1 MRVIRPSGR
10 KVSHSEM
17 KAAAFAYSRPDG
29 LDEACALLAS
39 DDGARVIAGG
49 QTLVPLMAMRLARPT
64 RLIDIARVPGLA
76 YVRDDGDAI
85 AIGATMTQRAAE
97 HHALVHDKLPLLA
110 RALPFVGHT
119 ATRARGTIGGSL
131 ANADAA
137 AEIAL
142 VAVTLGATLTWRE
155 GDGGHEI
162 AAGEFFVGPM
172 VTTLP
177 ISAVLTS
184 VRFPAW
190 PGSVGVGFQEI
201 SSRKSDFAFASAAAQ
216 IALAPD
222 DTCARIAIGV
232 GAATEVPLRLAS
244 AEQALAGTRLTPDAI
259 SAAVTDALAG
269 IAPMADLDASAEYR
283 RRVATSLAIRAIA
296 EAHEDARNE
305 RVASALGWATAL
317 TDARPRG
324 QNRIG
329 AVAHTDGGANAILP
343 TLRVNGESHRIDVE
357 PRTSLLDCLRDKLGL
372 VGAHA
377 GCEHG
382 VCGACTVL
390 IEGVAVRSCLM
401 FAVQADGYA
410 ITTIEGLTPAP
421 GELSVLQD
429 AFCETHGLQC
439 GYCTP
444 AMILAAH
451 ALLAGNTSP
460 TRDEIV
466 EAISGNI
473 CRCTGY
479 AQIVEAI
486 ALAADRLRGANRP
499 VALRGSPFGRAPQD
513 EGAG

>member
-1 MRVIRPSGR
+1 
-10 KVSHSEM
+10 M
-17 KAAAFAYSRPDG
+17 KAAAFAYSRPAG
-29 LDEACALLAS
+29 LDEACALLAA

-64 RLIDIARVPGLA
+64 RLVDIARVPALA
-76 YVRDDGDAI
+76 YVREDGDAI
-85 AIGATMTQRAAE
+85 AIGATTTQRAAE
-97 HHALVHDKLPLLA
+97 HHRLVHGKLPLFA

-142 VAVTLGATLTWRE
+142 VAVTLAATIAYR
-155 GDGGHEI
+155 DGEQIAEI
-162 AAGEFFVGPM
+162 AAAELFLGPM
-172 VTTLP
+172 VTALAP
-177 ISAVLTS
+177 SAVLTS
-184 VRFPAW
+184 VRFPVW
-190 PGSVGVGFQEI
+190 REHVGVGFQEI
-201 SSRKSDFAFASAAAQ
+201 NARKSDFAFVSAAAQ
-216 IALAPD
+216 VALAPD
-222 DTCARIAIGV
+222 GTCARIAIGI
-232 GAATEVPLRLAS
+232 GAATEVPLRLTI
-244 AEQALAGTRLTPDAI
+244 AEEALIGTRLTPDTI
-259 SAAVTDALAG
+259 RAAVGDALAD
-269 IAPMADLDASAEYR
+269 ITPMADLHASAEYR
-283 RRVATSLAIRAIA
+283 RRVARSLAIRAVE
-296 EAHEDARNE
+296 EACEDAKREHVGWVESSETHHGVGHNDGAGGE
-305 RVASALGWATAL
+305 IMGFASA
-317 TDARPRG
+317 
-324 QNRIG
+324 Q
-329 AVAHTDGGANAILP
+329 P
-343 TLRVNGESHRIDVE
+343 TLRVNGEPHRIDVE
-357 PRTSLLDCLRDKLGL
+357 PRTTLLDCLRDKLGL

-390 IEGVAVRSCLM
+390 VDGAAVRSCLM
-401 FAVQADGYA
+401 FAVQADGHA

-451 ALLAGNTSP
+451 ALLAGNPSP

-479 AQIVEAI
+479 AQIVEAV
-486 ALAADRLRGANRP
+486 ALAAERLRGANRP
-499 VALRGSPFGRAPQD
+499 VDA
-513 EGAG
+513 

>member
-1 MRVIRPSGR
+1 
-10 KVSHSEM
+10 M
-17 KAAAFAYSRPDG
+17 KAAAFAYSRPAS
-29 LDEACALLAS
+29 LDEACALLTA

-64 RLIDIARVPGLA
+64 RLVDIARMPGLA
-76 YVRDDGDAI
+76 YVREDGDAI
-85 AIGATMTQRAAE
+85 AIGATTSQRAAE
-97 HHALVHDKLPLLA
+97 HHPLVHAMLPLLA

-142 VAVTLGATLTWRE
+142 VAVTLGATLTYR
-155 GDGGHEI
+155 DGEQTADI
-162 AAGEFFVGPM
+162 AAAEFFLGPM
-172 VTTLP
+172 VTALAP
-177 ISAVLTS
+177 SAVVTG
-184 VRFPAW
+184 VRFPIW
-190 PGSVGVGFQEI
+190 RERVGVGFQEI
-201 SSRKSDFAFASAAAQ
+201 NARKSDFAFVSAAAQ
-216 IALAPD
+216 VSLAPD
-222 DTCARIAIGV
+222 GTCVRIAIGV
-232 GAATEVPLRLAS
+232 GAATEVPLRLAM
-244 AEQALAGTRLTPDAI
+244 AEEALVGTRLTADAVRP
-259 SAAVTDALAG
+259 AVGDALAEVT
-269 IAPMADLDASAEYR
+269 PMADLHASADYR
-283 RRVATSLAIRAIA
+283 RRVARSLAIRAVM
-296 EAHEDARNE
+296 EACEDAKA
-305 RVASALGWATAL
+305 VGKASAPAHTQA
-317 TDARPRG
+317 RG

-329 AVAHTDGGANAILP
+329 AVAHADGAANAILP
-343 TLRVNGESHRIDVE
+343 TLRVNGQTHPIDVE
-357 PRTSLLDCLRDKLGL
+357 PRTTLLDCLRDKLGL
-372 VGAHA
+372 LGAHA

-390 IEGVAVRSCLM
+390 VDGVAVRSCLM
-401 FAVQADGYA
+401 FAVQADGHA

-451 ALLAGNTSP
+451 ALLAGNPSP

-466 EAISGNI
+466 DAISGNI

-479 AQIVEAI
+479 AQIVEAV
-486 ALAADRLRGANRP
+486 ALAAERLRGANRP

-513 EGAG
+513 DGVQ